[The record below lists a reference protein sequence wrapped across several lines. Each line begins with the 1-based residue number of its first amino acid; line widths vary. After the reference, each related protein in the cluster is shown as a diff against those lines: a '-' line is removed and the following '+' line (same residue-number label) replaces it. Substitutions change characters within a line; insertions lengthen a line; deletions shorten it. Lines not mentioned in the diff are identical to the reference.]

1 MTWETMTGAGE
12 SGAINTD
19 NISGTEIG
27 GKTTTGETITGTA
40 IIDSPATIAQ
50 ENELKEKIK
59 TLIEKRKIDSKPAT
73 KLTEEDIQLMTDVL
87 QTIVDETKSK

>member
-1 MTWETMTGAGE
+1 MTGAGE